1 MCFHEID
8 LLYIT
13 LEINFFAFNVC
24 VGFEKK
30 TLQLW
35 VTTIGLRAL
44 LFFSPYKR
52 SAIHVNESIH
62 VETR

>member
-13 LEINFFAFNVC
+13 LEMNFFAFNVC
-24 VGFEKK
+24 LGFQEKK
-30 TLQLW
+30 NLQLW
-35 VTTIGLRAL
+35 VTTTGLRAL

-52 SAIHVNESIH
+52 SAIHVN
-62 VETR
+62 